1 MDFGERFAVV
11 GRSGFL
17 RGGSDEIPLEVG
29 KTVAQLTAPCI
40 TAREA
45 DEEKVAPGIWM
56 LGGAGQKQSG
66 KVPESGVD
74 AISGRMLCLLFMHR
88 LNGRGHRIERGG
100 SEMKAAVVP
109 EVSSTWQIKDV
120 PQPQPGANQVL
131 VKMHASGICYTD
143 VHLTLG
149 HFPGPFPRILGH
161 EPVGEIVAVAPDV
174 TTRKVGDRVG
184 TAWIQSTCGRCE
196 WCQRGRRMF
205 CPYLQGTGI
214 QAQGGH
220 AEYMLMN
227 SDATYLIPDKVSY
240 EQAAPIFCAGYTVY
254 SGLRW
259 ADPQPHEK
267 VAVLG
272 IGGLGHLAV
281 QYAKA
286 AGFETIAISH
296 SPDKDK
302 MIRELGADE
311 IVRDGK
317 SLAEAG
323 GADVILSTS
332 NSTKS
337 MVDSIQGLRPDGR
350 LVAMGADAE
359 PLSVSLMDLIMKRI
373 RVIGSQQ
380 NGPEYLYEALDYVA
394 KAKVKT
400 IVETY
405 PLAEAAK
412 AYERVAEGKARFRA
426 VLTM

>member
-1 MDFGERFAVV
+1 
-11 GRSGFL
+11 
-17 RGGSDEIPLEVG
+17 
-29 KTVAQLTAPCI
+29 
-40 TAREA
+40 
-45 DEEKVAPGIWM
+45 
-56 LGGAGQKQSG
+56 
-66 KVPESGVD
+66 
-74 AISGRMLCLLFMHR
+74 
-88 LNGRGHRIERGG
+88 
-100 SEMKAAVVP
+100 
-109 EVSSTWQIKDV
+109 
-120 PQPQPGANQVL
+120 
-131 VKMHASGICYTD
+131 
-143 VHLTLG
+143 
-149 HFPGPFPRILGH
+149 
-161 EPVGEIVAVAPDV
+161 
-174 TTRKVGDRVG
+174 
-184 TAWIQSTCGRCE
+184 
-196 WCQRGRRMF
+196 MF
-205 CPYLQGTGI
+205 CPSMKGTGLDV
-214 QAQGGH
+214 QGGH

-227 SDATYLIPDKVSY
+227 ADATYLIPDKVSY

-259 ADPQPHEK
+259 ADPQPHER

-302 MIRELGADE
+302 MIRDLGADE

-317 SLAEAG
+317 SLAAAG

-350 LVAMGADAE
+350 LITMGADAE
-359 PLSVSLMDLIMKRI
+359 PLSISLMDLIMKRI
-373 RVIGSQQ
+373 RIIGSQQ
-380 NGPEYLYEALDYVA
+380 NGPEYLYEALDFVA
-394 KAKVKT
+394 QGKVKT

-412 AYERVAEGKARFRA
+412 AYQRVVDGKVRFRA

>member
-1 MDFGERFAVV
+1 
-11 GRSGFL
+11 
-17 RGGSDEIPLEVG
+17 
-29 KTVAQLTAPCI
+29 
-40 TAREA
+40 
-45 DEEKVAPGIWM
+45 
-56 LGGAGQKQSG
+56 
-66 KVPESGVD
+66 
-74 AISGRMLCLLFMHR
+74 
-88 LNGRGHRIERGG
+88 
-100 SEMKAAVVP
+100 MKAAVVP
-109 EVSSTWQIKDV
+109 AVRSSWEIKDV
-120 PQPQPGANQVL
+120 PQPQPGPNQVL

-149 HFPGPFPRILGH
+149 HSPGPFPRILGH
-161 EPVGEIVAVAPDV
+161 EPVGEIVAVGPGA

-205 CPYLQGTGI
+205 CPLLKSTGI
-214 QAQGGH
+214 EAQGGN

-227 SDATYLIPDKVSY
+227 VDATYLIPDEVSY

-254 SGLRW
+254 GGLRW
-259 ADPQPHEK
+259 ADPQPHER

-286 AGFETIAISH
+286 AGFETIAVSH

-302 MIRELGADE
+302 LIRELGADE

-317 SLAEAG
+317 SLAAAG

-332 NSTKS
+332 NSTKA
-337 MVDSIQGLRPDGR
+337 MADSIQGLRPDGR
-350 LVAMGADAE
+350 LITMGIDSE
-359 PLSVSLMDLIMKRI
+359 PISVSLIELVSKRI
-373 RVIGSQQ
+373 RIVGSQQ
-380 NGPEYLYEALDYVA
+380 NGPEYLCEALDFVA
-394 KAKVKT
+394 QGKVKT

-405 PLAEAAK
+405 PLAEARK

>member
-1 MDFGERFAVV
+1 
-11 GRSGFL
+11 
-17 RGGSDEIPLEVG
+17 
-29 KTVAQLTAPCI
+29 
-40 TAREA
+40 
-45 DEEKVAPGIWM
+45 
-56 LGGAGQKQSG
+56 
-66 KVPESGVD
+66 
-74 AISGRMLCLLFMHR
+74 
-88 LNGRGHRIERGG
+88 
-100 SEMKAAVVP
+100 MKAAVVTAAG
-109 EVSSTWQIKDV
+109 SAWLIQDV
-120 PQPQPGANQVL
+120 PQPQPGHNQVL

-161 EPVGEIVAVAPDV
+161 EPGGEVVAVAPDV

-205 CPYLQGTGI
+205 CHDLKGTGI
-214 QAQGGH
+214 HAPGGH

-227 SDATYLIPDKVSY
+227 ADATYLIPDKVSY

-254 SGLRW
+254 GGLRW
-259 ADPQPHEK
+259 ADPQPHER

-286 AGFETIAISH
+286 AGFETVAVSH
-296 SPDKDK
+296 SPDKDR
-302 MIRELGADE
+302 MIRDLGADE
-311 IVRDGK
+311 VVRDGK
-317 SLAEAG
+317 GLAAAG

-332 NSTKS
+332 NSTGA

-350 LVAMGADAE
+350 LVTMGVDAE
-359 PLSVSLMDLIMKRI
+359 PIPVSLTDLVSKRI
-373 RVIGSQQ
+373 RIIGSQQ
-380 NGPEYLYEALDYVA
+380 NGPEYLYEALDFVA
-394 KAKVKT
+394 QGKVRT

-405 PLAEAAK
+405 PLAEAPK
-412 AYERVAEGKARFRA
+412 AYDRVAEGKARFRA